1 MKITTR
7 VYCVLL
13 LLFLSIVPYNSI
25 YAYSLRQFSSK
36 NGLSN
41 SAILTMC
48 QDKKGYMWFGSCDG
62 LNMFDGLNFQVY
74 KPTNS
79 LNSLSGNLIES
90 VLEGEGDILWVQ
102 TNYGLDRFNTRRH
115 IVQTFK
121 EFKGRNKIIK
131 SIHNDIYVVKDD
143 NYIYYY
149 VPSEES
155 FKRVFVY
162 NLVFEDILEM
172 AIDDLNV
179 LWIFSSDGNHR
190 TFDLARNES
199 EVYLTLKKYFGHDKP
214 ILWCFYEDNKFYFVD
229 DAHELYEF
237 NTLHKRKTYIYNIHQ
252 EVLKYGEISTIIKQ
266 KDNFFIGFKSSGL
279 IRLEEVPENKNRF
292 SIHEIE
298 IKSGIFS
305 LKKDRYQDI
314 VWVATDGQGVYMYFM
329 NSYSIKSTLFR
340 DLHTQVN
347 NPVRTLFLDKE
358 YTLWVATKGDGIV
371 KIHDYNE
378 TTNKGSSTEHLSTAN
393 SQLKDNSVYVVAPSQ
408 RDILWIGT
416 EKGINHYSYN
426 SGEVK
431 NTLLNLNNKEPIKNV
446 HSICE
451 TNDSTLWIATV
462 GEGII
467 KARISGSRDNPEL
480 TIVKQ
485 FVFDNGKRS
494 SNYFFTI
501 SKENDSTLWFGNRGY
516 GAYKLNTLTEE
527 FNILTLDEKGDSPTL
542 NDVFSI
548 HQNKDAYWIGTS
560 YGLVR
565 MDNANNN
572 KQIFNELNGFPN
584 NTIHGIIEDKYDN
597 LWLSTNQGIV
607 KFNTMHNTFQTYKQQ
622 NELEVTEFS
631 DGAYFKDK
639 KTGVMFFG
647 GVNGFITIA
656 KNEFMD
662 SLYAPPI
669 QFNRLSIFGKEYNI
683 HDFLQSG
690 NGKDVLKLDYSQNFF
705 SVSFTAVDYI
715 NGNDYTYLYRLNE
728 LSNNWIE
735 NGTSNNAA
743 FTNISSGEYTLQ
755 IKYRNNITG
764 NESAVYSL
772 IIKIVPPWYKTPL
785 AYFIYCA
792 ILLAIL
798 CIIIRLTMK
807 WYRMRQNNIVEKM
820 NQKQREEIYESK
832 LRFFTN
838 ITHEFCTPLTLIYGP
853 CNKILTYVNS
863 DNYINKYA
871 GLIQQNAEK
880 LNSLIEELIEFRRLE
895 TGNKMLKINQLSV
908 SELTRNIAQSF
919 SELAEA
925 RGFVYE
931 INIEENILW
940 NSDSNSLIKIITN
953 LISNAFKYTFDSGK
967 ITVKLFVKDNKLNII
982 ISNTGKGIKEE
993 NIQKIFDRYT
1003 ILDNFEIQNKKR
1015 VSPRNGLGLA
1025 ICHNLVKLLKGDI
1038 TVTSILNKLTIF
1050 RVELPMLEIDAKTSH
1065 AKPSQEICPVNLDRS
1080 PLEFENVLPEY
1091 DKSKQTIMVV
1101 DDDPEMLWFIT
1112 EIFVQQYNVVPI
1124 NNAHE
1129 VLEYLQR
1136 RSVDLI
1142 ITDVMMPAIDGI
1154 SLTKSIKSDKRLIQI
1169 PMVLLSAKRDPK
1181 EQVRGIDSGA
1191 EIYITKPFDVEYLE
1205 KVVIR
1210 LLQRKEEMK
1219 EYYGSVLSAFELK
1232 DGRLTHVED
1241 NEFYEKILLEIDV
1254 NISNPDLSV
1263 EMLSHSLGCST
1274 RQFYRRLKAITD
1286 KTPNDLIKEYRLKAA
1301 ERLLVTTKL
1310 SIDEILY
1317 KTGFVNRGNFF
1328 KIFSQGYG
1336 MTPKTYRDL
1345 KKRELNNKIKDS

>member
-7 VYCVLL
+7 VYYFLL
-13 LLFLSIVPYNSI
+13 VLFLFIMSYNDI

-41 SAILTMC
+41 SAILSMC
-48 QDKKGYMWFGSCDG
+48 QDKNGYMWFGSCDG

-74 KPTNS
+74 KPTDNPE
-79 LNSLSGNLIES
+79 SLSGNLIES
-90 VLEGEGDILWVQ
+90 VLEAEDDILWIQ
-102 TNYGLDRFNTRRH
+102 TNYGLDRFNSRKHTTQ
-115 IVQTFK
+115 IFK

-131 SIHNDIYVVKDD
+131 SIHNDIYVVKED

-149 VPSEES
+149 VPEEKC
-155 FKRVFVY
+155 FKCIFVY
-162 NLVFEDILEM
+162 DLVFENILEM

-190 TFDLARNES
+190 TFDLTRNKNEIH
-199 EVYLTLKKYFGHDKP
+199 LTPKNYFNHDKP
-214 ILWCFYEDNKFYFVD
+214 ILWCFYDENKFYFVD
-229 DAHELYEF
+229 AAYELYEF
-237 NTLHKRKTYIYNIHQ
+237 NTLHKRKTYIYDIHE
-252 EVLKYGEISTIIKQ
+252 EVSKYGEISSIIKQ
-266 KDNFFIGFKSSGL
+266 KNNYFIGFKSSGL
-279 IRLEEVPENKNRF
+279 IRLEEVPENKTRF

-314 VWVATDGQGVYMYFM
+314 VWIATDGQGVYMYFM

-340 DLHTQVN
+340 DLHPQVN
-347 NPVRTLFLDKE
+347 NPIRALFLDKE
-358 YTLWVATKGDGIV
+358 YTLWVGTKGDGIV

-378 TTNKGSSTEHLSTAN
+378 TTNKGSYTEHLLTSN
-393 SQLKDNSVYVVAPSQ
+393 SQLKDNSVYVVAPS
-408 RDILWIGT
+408 RKNILWIGS
-416 EKGINHYSYN
+416 ENGINHYSF
-426 SGEVK
+426 SDGKMKKTVIS
-431 NTLLNLNNKEPIKNV
+431 LNNKEPIKYV

-451 TNDSTLWIATV
+451 TNDSTLWIASV

-467 KARISGSRDNPEL
+467 KARITGTVDNPEL
-480 TIVKQ
+480 TILKQ
-485 FVFDNGKRS
+485 YIFDKGRQS

-501 SKENDSTLWFGNRGY
+501 YKANDSTLWFGNRGY
-516 GAYKLNTLTEE
+516 GAYKLNTITEE
-527 FNILTLDEKGDSPTL
+527 FNIVTFNEKGSNQTL

-548 HQNKDAYWIGTS
+548 HKNKDAYWFGTS
-560 YGLVR
+560 YGLVK
-565 MDNANNN
+565 MNNDN
-572 KQIFNELNGFPN
+572 KQIFNTQNGFPD
-584 NTIHGIIEDKYDN
+584 NTIHGILEDKYDN

-607 KFNTMHNTFQTYKQQ
+607 KFNTTHSTFQSYKQR

-631 DGAYFKDK
+631 DGAYFKND

-647 GVNGFITIA
+647 GINGFITIA
-656 KNEFMD
+656 KNEFQD
-662 SLYAPPI
+662 SLYTPPI

-683 HDFLQSG
+683 YDFLQF
-690 NGKDVLKLDYSQNFF
+690 NKERRILKLDYSQNFF
-705 SVSFTAVDYI
+705 SISFVAVDYI
-715 NGNDYTYLYRLNE
+715 NGNDYTYLYRLSE
-728 LSNNWIE
+728 LSNNWID
-735 NGTSNNAA
+735 NGVSNNAA
-743 FTNISSGEYTLQ
+743 FTNISPGEYTLQ

-772 IIKIVPPWYKTPL
+772 IIRIVPPWYQTYL
-785 AYFIYCA
+785 AY
-792 ILLAIL
+792 LLYSVVFLIVL
-798 CIIIRLTMK
+798 YIIIRFTTK

-853 CNKILTYVNS
+853 CNKILTYINS

-871 GLIQQNAEK
+871 SLIQQNAEK
-880 LNSLIEELIEFRRLE
+880 LNSLILELIEFRRLE
-895 TGNKMLKINQLSV
+895 TGNKMLDIKRFSV
-908 SELTRNIAQSF
+908 SELTRNIAESF
-919 SELAEA
+919 SELAET

-931 INIEENILW
+931 INIQDNIIW
-940 NSDSNSLIKIITN
+940 NSDSSSLIKIITN

-967 ITVKLFVKDNKLNII
+967 ITVELFVKNRKLNIV

-1003 ILDNFEIQNKKR
+1003 ILDNFEIQNKRR

-1038 TVTSILNKLTIF
+1038 RVTSVLNKLTVF
-1050 RVELPMLEIDAKTSH
+1050 SVELPMLETETLGDEAIST
-1065 AKPSQEICPVNLDRS
+1065 QEIYPIEHEISS
-1080 PLEFENVLPEY
+1080 PEFENALPEY

-1101 DDDPEMLWFIT
+1101 DDDPSMLWFVT
-1112 EIFVQQYNVVPI
+1112 EIFVQHYNVIPI
-1124 NNAHE
+1124 NNPHE
-1129 VLEYLQR
+1129 VLDYLKR
-1136 RSVDLI
+1136 KSVDLI
-1142 ITDVMMPAIDGI
+1142 ITDVMMPDIDGI
-1154 SLTKSIKSDKRLIQI
+1154 SLTKSIKSDKRLNQI
-1169 PMVLLSAKRDPK
+1169 PLILLSAKRDAK

-1191 EIYITKPFDVEYLE
+1191 EVYITKPFDVEYLE
-1205 KVVIR
+1205 KIVTR
-1210 LLQRKEEMK
+1210 LVQRKEEMK

-1232 DGRLTHVED
+1232 NGRLTHVED
-1241 NEFYEKILLEIDV
+1241 NEFYEKVLQEIDT
-1254 NISNPDLSV
+1254 NISNPNLSV

-1274 RQFYRRLKAITD
+1274 RQFYRKLKVIND

-1328 KIFSQGYG
+1328 KIFSQEYG
-1336 MTPKTYRDL
+1336 MTPKSYRD
-1345 KKRELNNKIKDS
+1345 KKKKELSEM